1 MRLCDNKASSD
12 RQPERWARVL
22 VLPLLVAFMTLAA
35 WVLYPR
41 GVSTAVSI
49 TDRKPTIGDEH
60 DRIAKV
66 GTNAIENGD
75 PLPINISVAL
85 AGAVCSKIADAAP
98 KEKYLHAVPAVI
110 NLLVPPLPALS
121 GI

>member
-12 RQPERWARVL
+12 RQPERWVRLL

-35 WVLYPR
+35 WVLYRR
-41 GVSTAVSI
+41 GVSTAVSV
-49 TDRKPTIGDEH
+49 TDRKPVIGDEH

-66 GTNAIENGD
+66 GTNASENGD
-75 PLPINISVAL
+75 PLPINIPVGL
-85 AGAVCSKIADAAP
+85 AGAACSQVADAAP
-98 KEKYLHAVPAVI
+98 KEKYLHAVPVVI